1 MVELEDWTR
10 DTSDVEFK
18 NPHSDAPPGTGSQSW
33 TVPDFSWMKTKE
45 RLQGGPQMFAVKK
58 NVCARCC
65 ELERSKEK
73 AEPAEESCAG
83 RLSTREAGPCLF
95 CHQRGEAQEGK
106 NFSHPRALN
115 AGSGLHGDPVCKIK
129 TSSVTGFLRSSPLSE
144 TSPPA
149 ESSTTQVPLR
159 LQIKVSGQSGRLGIS
174 IAGGKGSLPY
184 KDQDEGIFISRV
196 AQGGPSEKAGILVG
210 DRVLE
215 VNGVSMQCA
224 THHEAVAALRNAG
237 CCIKLKVL
245 RERLLP
251 SDNYVPTVLLD
262 PPDPAGRPVCQI
274 SKQSQLEE
282 SEKCLPKKIEA
293 VVCNGNSACDSDSDL
308 NRTLSK
314 IEAEEL
320 KLDSLKEMNHIMSI
334 PRIIL
339 THPSTSDE
347 DVELLSQI
355 PRRMWLR
362 D

>member
-1 MVELEDWTR
+1 
-10 DTSDVEFK
+10 
-18 NPHSDAPPGTGSQSW
+18 
-33 TVPDFSWMKTKE
+33 MKTKE
-45 RLQGGPQMFAVKK
+45 RLQGGPQMFAVKN

-95 CHQRGEAQEGK
+95 CHQRSEAQEGK
-106 NFSHPRALN
+106 SFSNPRALN

-144 TSPPA
+144 TSLPA

-196 AQGGPSEKAGILVG
+196 AQGGPSEKAGIHFG

-215 VNGVSMQCA
+215 VNGVSMQGA

-245 RERLLP
+245 RERLPP
-251 SDNYVPTVLLD
+251 SDNYVPTVPQD
-262 PPDPAGRPVCQI
+262 PLNLAGRPVCQM
-274 SKQSQLEE
+274 SKPSQLEE

-293 VVCNGNSACDSDSDL
+293 VVCNGNSACDFDSDL
-308 NRTLSK
+308 NKTLSE

-320 KLDSLKEMNHIMSI
+320 KLDSLKEMNHIMSVS
-334 PRIIL
+334 RLMIIYNWL
-339 THPSTSDE
+339 FMLPVFAPLDFFHIFPLVTSI
-347 DVELLSQI
+347 DVF
-355 PRRMWLR
+355 
-362 D
+362 DFF

>member
-1 MVELEDWTR
+1 MT
-10 DTSDVEFK
+10 
-18 NPHSDAPPGTGSQSW
+18 
-33 TVPDFSWMKTKE
+33 TKE
-45 RLQGGPQMFAVKK
+45 RLQEGPQMFAVKN

-65 ELERSKEK
+65 ELERSKDK
-73 AEPAEESCAG
+73 AEPAGESCAG

-95 CHQRGEAQEGK
+95 CRQRGEAQEGK
-106 NFSHPRALN
+106 NFSPPRALN
-115 AGSGLHGDPVCKIK
+115 AGSSLHRDPVCKIK

-144 TSPPA
+144 TSLPA
-149 ESSTTQVPLR
+149 ESSTIQVPLR

-196 AQGGPSEKAGILVG
+196 AQGGPSEKAGVHVG

-215 VNGVSMQCA
+215 VNGVSMQGA

-237 CCIKLKVL
+237 CCIKLK
-245 RERLLP
+245 
-251 SDNYVPTVLLD
+251 
-262 PPDPAGRPVCQI
+262 
-274 SKQSQLEE
+274 
-282 SEKCLPKKIEA
+282 
-293 VVCNGNSACDSDSDL
+293 CDSDNDL
-308 NRTLSK
+308 NRTLSE

-355 PRRMWLR
+355 PRRQWLR

>member
-1 MVELEDWTR
+1 MT
-10 DTSDVEFK
+10 
-18 NPHSDAPPGTGSQSW
+18 
-33 TVPDFSWMKTKE
+33 TKE
-45 RLQGGPQMFAVKK
+45 RLQEGPQMFAVKN

-65 ELERSKEK
+65 ELERSKDK
-73 AEPAEESCAG
+73 AEPAGESCAG

-95 CHQRGEAQEGK
+95 CRQRGEAQEGK
-106 NFSHPRALN
+106 NFSPPRALN
-115 AGSGLHGDPVCKIK
+115 AGSSLHRDPVCKIK

-144 TSPPA
+144 TSLPA
-149 ESSTTQVPLR
+149 ESSTIQVPLR

-196 AQGGPSEKAGILVG
+196 AQGGPSEKAGVHVG

-215 VNGVSMQCA
+215 VNGVSMQGA

-237 CCIKLKVL
+237 CCIKLKVI
-245 RERLLP
+245 RERLPP
-251 SDNYVPTVLLD
+251 SDMYVPAVPQD
-262 PPDPAGRPVCQI
+262 PPDPAGRPLCQM

-293 VVCNGNSACDSDSDL
+293 VVCNGNSACDSDNDL
-308 NRTLSK
+308 NRTLSE

-355 PRRMWLR
+355 PRRQWLR

>member
-1 MVELEDWTR
+1 
-10 DTSDVEFK
+10 
-18 NPHSDAPPGTGSQSW
+18 
-33 TVPDFSWMKTKE
+33 MKTKE
-45 RLQGGPQMFAVKK
+45 RLQGGPQMFAVKN

-83 RLSTREAGPCLF
+83 RLSAREAGPCPF

-115 AGSGLHGDPVCKIK
+115 AGSGLHGDPVCKTK
-129 TSSVTGFLRSSPLSE
+129 TSSVPGFLRSSPLSE
-144 TSPPA
+144 TSLPA

-196 AQGGPSEKAGILVG
+196 AQGGPSEKAGIHVG

-215 VNGVSMQCA
+215 VNGVSMQGA

-245 RERLLP
+245 RERLPP
-251 SDNYVPTVLLD
+251 SDVYVPAVSQD
-262 PPDPAGRPVCQI
+262 PPDPAAGRPLCSI

-308 NRTLSK
+308 NRTLSE

-320 KLDSLKEMNHIMSI
+320 KLDSLKEMNHIMSVS
-334 PRIIL
+334 RLVIIYNL
-339 THPSTSDE
+339 LFMLPVFAPHDFFHSFPLVTSIGVFDFF
-347 DVELLSQI
+347 LLDI
-355 PRRMWLR
+355 VLNHYKLYNF
-362 D
+362 